1 MKYNINASGKGKL
14 SADQKRSALWS
25 KCAAKFGK
33 VAKCAAGAKSLR
45 TTALGDITT
54 CFFWKYSRK
63 FSKKKRLLPPLA
75 IFCISHA
82 VFNCD

>member
-1 MKYNINASGKGKL
+1 MKYNINASGKGKRGKL

-45 TTALGDITT
+45 TTGLGQ
-54 CFFWKYSRK
+54 F
-63 FSKKKRLLPPLA
+63 
-75 IFCISHA
+75 
-82 VFNCD
+82 

>member
-1 MKYNINASGKGKL
+1 MKYNINASGKGKRGKL

-45 TTALGDITT
+45 TTDLYDGQIGCA
-54 CFFWKYSRK
+54 
-63 FSKKKRLLPPLA
+63 
-75 IFCISHA
+75 
-82 VFNCD
+82 

>member
-45 TTALGDITT
+45 TTELTPHSESCNASI
-54 CFFWKYSRK
+54 
-63 FSKKKRLLPPLA
+63 LPLVT
-75 IFCISHA
+75 FL
-82 VFNCD
+82 N